1 MRLNMNNRVILDASA
16 LLALIQEE
24 TGAEIIKP
32 LLKFS
37 VISVVNVTETLS
49 VLQRTNISP
58 EEGLTLI
65 TDIITTIVPFDLEQA
80 EQVAKLHPLV
90 QPQGLSLADRA
101 CIALGIKLQIPIYTA
116 DRIWSDLQIDNANI
130 KLIR

>member
-1 MRLNMNNRVILDASA
+1 MRLSMNNKVILDASA

-37 VISVVNVTETLS
+37 VMSVVNVTETLS

-101 CIALGIKLQIPIYTA
+101 CIALGMKLQIPIYTA
-116 DRIWSDLQIDNANI
+116 DKIWSELQIGNANI

>member
-1 MRLNMNNRVILDASA
+1 MRQSMNNGVILDASA

-24 TGAEIIKP
+24 TGTEIIKP

-37 VISVVNVTETLS
+37 VMSVVNVTEVLS
-49 VLQRTNISP
+49 VLQRANIPP
-58 EEGLTLI
+58 EEGSVLI
-65 TDIITTIVPFDLEQA
+65 TDIVTTIVPFDLEQG
-80 EQVAKLHPLV
+80 EQAARLHPLV
-90 QPQGLSLADRA
+90 QSQGLSLADRA

-116 DRIWSDLQIDNANI
+116 DRIWNELQLAHANI